1 MAKTN
6 TTKLSFHPRG
16 NSRIQRALATFL
28 LSVLLLVNAGQTYAA
43 TITVDTLNDNLLP
56 AGDCGLRDAI
66 NAANTNAAVDTC
78 AAGEAAPTVDN
89 IEFSTGPGTIT
100 LGGTQLPT
108 ITETVNINAD
118 TDNDHAPDITVD
130 AAGTSRALDVNAPA
144 VSVRGF
150 NFLNG
155 AQAGL
160 ADVGGTIRVRSA
172 ADLTLLDSDIDTS
185 TAPRGGAIGID
196 SGSGTVSLDNVNISN
211 TTAGNGGA
219 IYLDHEMVNPDPDD
233 TDLTIDNSTITNSTA
248 TSGSGGGIYIGV
260 NNEALIQNTTI
271 TNADAAQ
278 YGGGIYHAGEMARPV
293 VDTPNLNLSGVTIVN
308 SDANTSAG
316 MFNGGGIFLGGS
328 METVSDGSL
337 LLDNNTA
344 FNGGGIYLSSGGSL
358 QINGALGQEAVF
370 QNNSASSSGGA
381 LNIGTSVAAS
391 SISHANFFTNDST
404 ASGGAICINSSNTTN
419 ISDSNFYQNSSVNG
433 GAISTA
439 GGLGL
444 GETVTLNI
452 DNSNFEGNTGAG
464 GAGGAIYA
472 GVRSIM
478 DFAGVT
484 TDVAGQGPVNN
495 SAGQGG
501 FLYMANV
508 GDNSSL
514 TMTDSNISNNNST
527 SCGGAMTLNSAF
539 NTLLPPLL
547 LTNVVMSNNTSTDR
561 GGAICMPL
569 GSMLLNNVDFTDNSA
584 ADYGGAMFIGNGGGQ
599 SSAEITNGSNFT
611 DNSVENL
618 RGGAISIFQV
628 GLATSQMSVN
638 GSAFSVALPGPLPI
652 EAGGAIYNQDS
663 SVDINNSTFNSD
675 DIARVDNGGAIYSSG
690 GTLNLT
696 SSSISDFATTANGGA
711 IYNNTGNTTTI
722 TDSTLQSNIAG
733 GSGGAVYSKSQ
744 LNILKSYIGEN
755 QSTDGGGVYINSSNF
770 SLRNST
776 IDSNDA
782 TGGDGGGIYF
792 AAGAIAVSIISSTI
806 AYNHAL
812 GWGGGFYKAFADMN
826 MNNTILEGNTST
838 TFGPNSDC
846 KNLIGGISTGHN
858 LISYSDNCG
867 AFFQPS
873 DIIDQ
878 SANLDLLAMYGG
890 TTLNYNLLAGSPAI
904 DAGDTAEA
912 TDQRGVARPQNVS
925 PDIGSHEYEDN
936 DPPVIAE
943 VTPVPTPDTDTT
955 PDYTFSSTESGTITY
970 NGGCTSATAAA
981 TVGAVTVTFTALD
994 PGTYALCTITVTDL
1008 FNNISNLLAITSFT
1022 ITEPAPPLPPVVPV
1036 PDPPSSGG
1044 SARFGQ
1050 PSCSGDACSG
1060 NTKVVVPE
1068 VTTPPKLPVEIPQP
1082 TTTSTVTTPVTTPAS
1097 TGGAVTTGSNSGGG
1111 RLTTTHNTA
1120 RPTAGQTTP
1129 VITEPIA
1136 TDVPVDN
1143 VQPAAPEK
1151 AVLPPITGARIL
1163 PGLIITTPDSGLKSA
1178 DDTPFIMGEG
1188 PVGKATDI
1196 YLFDSQDFDEIRDLI
1211 KQQVAEKYPD
1221 ATPEQADTFFKKRFT
1236 SMVITILD
1244 KYLQH
1249 TLDPE
1254 NTVEAKFTD
1263 RVLKLGT
1270 AKTGQNKL
1278 FLLDSD
1284 KKVRDNTY
1292 LAVATQWGRD
1302 WTSAIYS
1309 KEVEFTVD
1317 SALSVLTPEIKTLGG
1332 KTLSADALIGNL
1344 RVEMEPGNLLPTLVG
1359 RIKQPSKIVA
1369 NWQSDISTSAL
1380 IADSLD
1386 EEFRLSAPS
1395 PLLPGDHTVFVTAYR
1410 RADNAGSDTLKINF
1424 HLAESV
1430 PFNIYD
1436 YWWVLIAPLALLI
1449 GLILLFI
1456 IKKRKTPP
1464 TASPAPG
1471 VSGSTQPEIPTSI
1484 TAPPTPPTPP
1494 ATPNM

>member
-6 TTKLSFHPRG
+6 TTKLSSSTCG

-28 LSVLLLVNAGQTYAA
+28 LSILLLVNAGQTYAA
-43 TITVDTLNDNLLP
+43 TITVDTLNDNLMP

-108 ITETVNINAD
+108 ITETLNINAD

-219 IYLDHEMVNPDPDD
+219 IYVETEMVNPDPDD
-233 TDLTIDNSTITNSTA
+233 TDLTIDNSTITDSTA

-271 TNADAAQ
+271 INADAAQ

-293 VDTPNLNLSGVTIVN
+293 VDTPNLNLSGVSIVN

-316 MFNGGGIFLGGS
+316 MFGGGGIYLGGS

-344 FNGGGIYLSSGGSL
+344 FDGGGIYLSSGGSL

-381 LNIGTSVAAS
+381 LTIGTSVAAS

-404 ASGGAICINSSNTTN
+404 ATGGAICINSSNTTS

-464 GAGGAIYA
+464 GTGGAIYA

-561 GGAICMPL
+561 GGALCMPL

-733 GSGGAVYSKSQ
+733 GSGGAVYSKGPLS
-744 LNILKSYIGEN
+744 IFTSYVGEN
-755 QSTDGGGVYINSSNF
+755 QSTDGGGIYINNSN
-770 SLRNST
+770 LILKNST

-782 TGGDGGGIYF
+782 TGGDGGGIYLG
-792 AAGAIAVSIISSTI
+792 AAAIVISITTSTI

-812 GWGGGFYKAFADMN
+812 GLGGGLYKALADMN

-838 TFGPNSDC
+838 TFGPNLDC
-846 KNLIGGISTGHN
+846 TNVMGGISNGHN
-858 LISYSDNCG
+858 LFSDTTGCG
-867 AFFQPS
+867 AGFAVS

-904 DAGDTAEA
+904 DAGDTVEV

-955 PDYTFSSTESGTITY
+955 PDYTFSSTEAGTITY
-970 NGGCTSATAAA
+970 DGGCTSATAAA

-1022 ITEPAPPLPPVVPV
+1022 ITVPAPPAPAVVPG
-1036 PDPPSSGG
+1036 SGG

-1050 PSCSGDACSG
+1050 PSCSGADCNG
-1060 NTKVVVPE
+1060 GPKVLVEPP
-1068 VTTPPKLPVEIPQP
+1068 VTTPPKLPTIIPP
-1082 TTTSTVTTPVTTPAS
+1082 TTTTTIPTSTSVS
-1097 TGGAVTTGSNSGGG
+1097 TGGIVSTNSSGGG
-1111 RLTTTHNTA
+1111 RLTTNRNSVH
-1120 RPTAGQTTP
+1120 PSAGQTAP

-1151 AVLPPITGARIL
+1151 AVLPPITGARVL

-1395 PLLPGDHTVFVTAYR
+1395 PLPPGDHTVFVTAYR

-1449 GLILLFI
+1449 GLIFLFI

-1464 TASPAPG
+1464 ASSPAPT
-1471 VSGSTQPEIPTSI
+1471 VSGSTQPEIPGSI